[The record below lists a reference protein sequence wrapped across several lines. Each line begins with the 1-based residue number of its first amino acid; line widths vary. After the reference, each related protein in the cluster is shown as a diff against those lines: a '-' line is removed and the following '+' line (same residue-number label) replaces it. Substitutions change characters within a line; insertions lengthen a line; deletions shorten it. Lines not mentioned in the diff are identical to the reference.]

1 VGVARAV
8 SIAATAAFI
17 AAWVVFLGGRW
28 IAWPAVL
35 LAVAAAYWGMP
46 AIYKAAMAVALLAYY
61 VSRP

>member
-1 VGVARAV
+1 V
-8 SIAATAAFI
+8 TAIFI
-17 AAWVVFLGGRW
+17 VAWVLFLGARW

-46 AIYKAAMAVALLAYY
+46 AIYKAAMAVAMVAYY